1 MTLPWKRTAV
11 RWLCAL
17 ATAVAAVSLTGTAA
31 GDAAT
36 GKTIVVLGDSFT
48 ANAWDWFGREQ
59 SCIHKATSWPAQLH
73 TLAQPADTLDVSCPG
88 ASIDTPPGY
97 TLGKQAQIADQQGA
111 FGPQTRLVAL
121 QFGLNDRW
129 GVNELPL
136 LFALQQCVF
145 NLVQG
150 CDTDAVEQGRIPDY
164 NAVTGS
170 LYASRVSNA
179 VTYIKYYAPNARVV
193 LVGYPEFFPPG
204 QTSIC
209 LNILGVAPYI
219 QARGAALTEFLDRL
233 DTAQREAAQ
242 TLGIE
247 FLDVR
252 ALTTGHGLCSAQPWL
267 NGVLDYRTDLDG
279 LPFHPSTV
287 GDAVVAN
294 ALNARYQR

>member
-1 MTLPWKRTAV
+1 MTSPLKRTPV

-17 ATAVAAVSLTGTAA
+17 ATAVAAVSLSGTTAA
-31 GDAAT
+31 DPAI
-36 GKTIVVLGDSFT
+36 GKNIVVLGDSFT

-59 SCIHKATSWPAQLH
+59 SCIHKATSWPAQLNNMS
-73 TLAQPADTLDVSCPG
+73 QPAEMLDVSCPG
-88 ASIDTPPGY
+88 AAIDTPPGY
-97 TLGKQAQIADQQGA
+97 TLGKEAQIADNQGA

-136 LFALQQCVF
+136 LFSLQDCVF

-150 CDTDAVEQGRIPDY
+150 CDSDAVEQGRIPDY

-170 LYASRVSNA
+170 LFASRMSNA

-204 QTSIC
+204 QTSLC
-209 LNILGVAPYI
+209 LNLLGLAPYI
-219 QARGAALTEFLDRL
+219 QARGQALTEFLDRI
-233 DTAQREAAQ
+233 DAAEREAAGL
-242 TLGIE
+242 LGIE

-252 ALTTGHGLCSAQPWL
+252 ALTTGHGLCSGQPWL
-267 NGVLDYRTDLDG
+267 NGVLDPRTDLDG

-294 ALNARYQR
+294 ALHDKYLR